1 MLKFFGYLLL
11 VAAVVVAAV
20 LIYATT
26 KPDRFQIARSVAIKA
41 PPEKIFPLIDN
52 PRAFNSW
59 NPFLRKDPATKVTY
73 RGPAS
78 GKGAGHEWD
87 GNRNVGRGS
96 VEITDS
102 QPPSRILMKLDMIS
116 PMEAHNRVEFSL
128 QPQGDSTQVTWA
140 MSGPSPYIS
149 KVMTTVLSMDRMVGG
164 EFEKGLADL
173 KALAEK

>member
-1 MLKFFGYLLL
+1 MLRFFGYLLL
-11 VAAVVVAAV
+11 IAVVVVAGL

-26 KPDRFQIARSVAIKA
+26 KPDQFQIARSVVIKA
-41 PPEKIFPLIDN
+41 PPEKIFPLIDS
-52 PRAFNSW
+52 PRAFNTW

-78 GKGAGHEWD
+78 GRGAANDWEGDRH
-87 GNRNVGRGS
+87 VGRGS
-96 VEITDS
+96 FEITDS
-102 QPPSRILMKLDMIS
+102 QPPSRIQMKLDMSS

-128 QPQGDSTQVTWA
+128 QPQGSSTQVTWA

-149 KVMTTVLSMDRMVGG
+149 KVMTTVLSMDRMVGS